1 MLPGCWPPLA
11 AQKLE
16 QMNTSCARLQDQAL
30 VWRVGSASLSLEG
43 HVWVWGSLAPE
54 ILGHELVLPERLGH
68 LSSPSVTRLCY
79 TLLQQ
84 LPLGSGVEL
93 GAESRLLTGFL
104 N

>member
-1 MLPGCWPPLA
+1 MTSVLASSGCPKVGADEP
-11 AQKLE
+11 KLCPFAGP
-16 QMNTSCARLQDQAL
+16 SF
-30 VWRVGSASLSLEG
+30 SLEAQISFSL
-43 HVWVWGSLAPE
+43 WGSLTPE
-54 ILGHELVLPERLGH
+54 ILGHELVLPVRPGH

-84 LPLGSGVEL
+84 LPLGSDVEL

>member
-1 MLPGCWPPLA
+1 MTSVLASSGCPKVGANEP
-11 AQKLE
+11 KLCPFAGP
-16 QMNTSCARLQDQAL
+16 SF
-30 VWRVGSASLSLEG
+30 SLEAQISFSL
-43 HVWVWGSLAPE
+43 WGSLTPE
-54 ILGHELVLPERLGH
+54 ILGHELVLPVRPGH

-84 LPLGSGVEL
+84 LPLGSGMEL

>member
-1 MLPGCWPPLA
+1 MTSVLASSGCPKVGADEP
-11 AQKLE
+11 KLCPFAGP
-16 QMNTSCARLQDQAL
+16 SF
-30 VWRVGSASLSLEG
+30 SLEAQISFSL
-43 HVWVWGSLAPE
+43 WGSLTPE
-54 ILGHELVLPERLGH
+54 ILGHELVLPVRPGH